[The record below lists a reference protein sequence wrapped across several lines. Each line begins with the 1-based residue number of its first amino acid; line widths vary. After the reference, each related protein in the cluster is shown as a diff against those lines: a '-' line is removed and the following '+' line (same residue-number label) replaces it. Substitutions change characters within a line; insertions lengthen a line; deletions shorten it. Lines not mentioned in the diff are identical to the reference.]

1 MNTSKA
7 YELEHGKDIG
17 PSHEGKSMKEILQ
30 EAYTEKFERTKYIF
44 VLDFTDG
51 KVYKYNIRA
60 MCNEENEWNPDSE
73 SCEAFLL
80 GAGHKLG
87 DCEWMV
93 TGNEDIEYTKI

>member
-1 MNTSKA
+1 MNSSKA
-7 YELEHGKDIG
+7 YELEHGTDIRPG
-17 PSHEGKSMKEILQ
+17 HEGKSMKEILQ

-44 VLDFTDG
+44 VLDFNEG

-60 MCNEENEWNPDSE
+60 MCNEGNEWNPDSE

-80 GAGHKLG
+80 GAGHKLS

-93 TGNEDIEYTKI
+93 TSNEDIEYGN